1 VQGVLYK
8 TFFVQGILGNGKAG
22 WPQETLKPVG
32 SSVRNADAAE
42 IRACQ
47 IQRAGD
53 GAATG
58 GGTVSIS
65 LPA

>member
-8 TFFVQGILGNGKAG
+8 IFFVQGILGNGKAR

-32 SSVRNADAAE
+32 SSVRNAEAE
-42 IRACQ
+42 IRGCQ

-53 GAATG
+53 GAAAA

-65 LPA
+65 FPA